1 MLRLAVEIASG
12 LNFLHE
18 FGVLH
23 RDVKGSNILLD
34 KTQSH
39 AKVADFGLSLHLDD
53 LGCTQGSTVGTLRY
67 LAPEVSMKA
76 EWSTACDVYSFGL
89 LLFEMLHGELAF
101 SHLSSMQSAM
111 ATAAGILPQLCLP
124 SEFKPAENLLR
135 SCWMMDASKRATVLF
150 VKERLCALLES
161 AVPESV
167 VESIESNESILSEVR
182 DEVPSPGSVPC
193 VQDHP
198 TSMSQAVTG
207 PSEH

>member
-1 MLRLAVEIASG
+1 
-12 LNFLHE
+12 
-18 FGVLH
+18 
-23 RDVKGSNILLD
+23 
-34 KTQSH
+34 
-39 AKVADFGLSLHLDD
+39 
-53 LGCTQGSTVGTLRY
+53 
-67 LAPEVSMKA
+67 
-76 EWSTACDVYSFGL
+76 
-89 LLFEMLHGELAF
+89 
-101 SHLSSMQSAM
+101 
-111 ATAAGILPQLCLP
+111 
-124 SEFKPAENLLR
+124 
-135 SCWMMDASKRATVLF
+135 MMDAPKRATVLF